1 MYKIKIAIVDDHML
15 FMEGLS
21 ALLQKQSDFEVVGKF
36 EGGQALLDALD
47 RGFFTDIILLDLT
60 MPDMSGFEVLKKLK
74 KIKNSP
80 SVIAISMHE
89 DGNYVSRCV
98 RLGAK
103 AYLLKNT
110 EEKELVEAIYKVQSG
125 QKYFNDNIS
134 ALLIDHMSLEG
145 NNPQKLS
152 NKETEILQMIADG
165 LTSKEIASNLY
176 ISVRTVETHRMNILK
191 KLDVKNT
198 AELIKKATRLHLL

>member
-21 ALLQKQSDFEVVGKF
+21 ALLQKQPDFEVTGKF
-36 EGGQALLDALD
+36 EGGQALLDTLD
-47 RGFFTDIILLDLT
+47 GGFMPDIVLLDLT
-60 MPDMSGFEVLKKLK
+60 MPEMSGFEVLKALK
-74 KIKNSP
+74 KRKNSP

-125 QKYFNDNIS
+125 QKYFNDDIS

-152 NKETEILQMIADG
+152 NKESEILQMIAEG

>member
-21 ALLQKQSDFEVVGKF
+21 ALLEKQPDFEVAGKF
-36 EGGQALLDALD
+36 ESGPSLFDALD
-47 RGFFTDIILLDLT
+47 TNFSPDIILLDLT

-74 KIKNSP
+74 KRKNSP
-80 SVIAISMHE
+80 AVIAISMHE
-89 DGNYVSRCV
+89 DGNYISRCV

-103 AYLLKNT
+103 GYLLKNT
-110 EEKELVEAIYKVQSG
+110 AEKELIEAIYKVQSG
-125 QKYFNDNIS
+125 LKYFNDDIS

-145 NNPQKLS
+145 SNPQRLS
-152 NKETEILQMIADG
+152 NKESEVLHMIADG
-165 LTSKEIASNLY
+165 LTSKEIASKLY

-191 KLDVKNT
+191 KLEVKNT
-198 AELIKKATRLHLL
+198 AELIKKATKLHLL